1 MPVDPHWLRPG
12 WLWLLPLLAL
22 VIWLILRRQR
32 QERRWEDL
40 VDAPLRELV
49 LTPGAGA
56 RPRVL
61 LALVAVGWL
70 LVAAALAGPA
80 WQLASRP
87 VFRIEHPRVLLLD
100 LSASMQAQD
109 IAPSRLARAR
119 FEVMDLLRGT
129 DEGQFA
135 LIAFGAE
142 PFLIAPLT
150 TDAGTIVEQVP
161 LLAPEVLPVTGE
173 RRTDLALDM
182 AGVLLRRSAAT
193 GGDVL
198 LVTDGVGALAET
210 VAAAGALRAAGH
222 RVSVLALSTHPDFAA
237 VAAAGGGIV
246 VASRADDLDTARLLA
261 LQDERR
267 IDAAGRQVSVDRQW
281 RDDGPWLL
289 LLALPLAALAF
300 RRGWLGVL
308 PLALLLTP
316 PPPVVASPWAELWLR
331 PEQRALRE
339 AAAGELERALAGID
353 DPRWR
358 AALRYR
364 GGDYAG
370 ALDDLSGLTG
380 AEAHYNRGN
389 ALARLGRYDAA
400 LAEYDAALALV
411 PEHAD
416 AEHNRRLLLGLMREP
431 ESARLQGGADN
442 DAMQGAEPGA
452 GAAET
457 GVGEAGQAGAEA
469 GTSDPSALDGGGAS
483 AGSPGADGPA
493 GAAPAPS
500 VLPEASQQRDGAAAT
515 AADSAGSSGA
525 LGEPVGGRGLSG
537 DTEDPGADA
546 ELPSADAVADGYL
559 LQQVPDDPG
568 RLLRERLML
577 QYLRRHG
584 ELH

>member
-161 LLAPEVLPVTGE
+161 LLAPEVLPLTGE

-182 AGVLLRRSAAT
+182 AGVLLRRSAAA

-198 LVTDGVGALAET
+198 LVTDGVSTLAET

-246 VASRADDLDTARLLA
+246 VTSRADDLDTARLLA

-267 IDAAGRQVSVDRQW
+267 IDAAGRQVSVERQW

-316 PPPVVASPWAELWLR
+316 PPAAASPWAELWLR